1 MNHLVGWDGPHIFEA
16 ETQLP
21 GSLEPPVMILVV
33 HQMQATS
40 ADYYFESY
48 NHYGVHEARQK
59 AMRILCFWVNFRMV
73 SGRSFFGRNVR

>member
-1 MNHLVGWDGPHIFEA
+1 
-16 ETQLP
+16 
-21 GSLEPPVMILVV
+21 MILVV

-59 AMRILCFWVNFRMV
+59 AMRILCFGVNFCDGFRKE
-73 SGRSFFGRNVR
+73 FFLEGM